1 MSRPLAA
8 IAVAVLGFLAA
19 VPSASGVEKRRVGER
34 RFELGKDGREQVVF
48 PVAGRATVIV
58 RAVVKKPLAS
68 TPVRLLLEGPGGLRV
83 EKTGSAPLRLR
94 YRVEKPEEEG
104 SWRAVVVN
112 VARAGRLTGK
122 LSVDLESGAPPSSA
136 PKAGKRAPAAVT
148 DGAVSRADDPRLRVV
163 CRDDNRDVSL
173 RLDLESGS
181 GRLYLRDNH
190 VFDLEV
196 RALSEGVVE
205 LRGGG
210 EHPLYLDL
218 GKGVLYF
225 ASGERGAFCRV
236 RVYRGDDG

>member
-1 MSRPLAA
+1 MTAA
-8 IAVAVLGFLAA
+8 VAAAAAVLGLLAA
-19 VPSASGVEKRRVGER
+19 VPSTAEVEKRRVEER
-34 RFELGKDGREQVVF
+34 SFDLGKDGREQLVF

-58 RAVVKKPLAS
+58 RAVVRKPLAS

-112 VARAGRLTGK
+112 VAKAGRMTGK
-122 LSVDLESGAPPSSA
+122 LSVDLETGAP
-136 PKAGKRAPAAVT
+136 RASTPEPGRRGGAAVT
-148 DGAVSRADDPRLRVV
+148 DGEVSRADDPRLRAV
-163 CRDDNRDVSL
+163 CRDDNRDVAV
-173 RLDLESGS
+173 RLDLERGS
-181 GRLYLRDNH
+181 GRLFFRYNH

-196 RALSEGVVE
+196 QVLSEGVVE

-218 GKGVLYF
+218 AKQVLYF
-225 ASGERGAFCRV
+225 ASGETGTFCRV
-236 RVYRGDDG
+236 QIYRGEDG